1 MTNYND
7 IVRIIKGILLIIITF
22 LLVCFLGYVGAKI
35 ALENNFNIYQGVAC
49 GVLFPFGI
57 VLVKQ
62 IVIDIMQLNAIEVFI
77 CYIVYFFITYLIFS
91 YLPSWFSVILLILF
105 LYIIIFGIISN
116 YLIVPKEEKT
126 IDNNENSKK
135 SNKKND
141 IKVYNEKKYTSI
153 RDKQEEYYCERC
165 NKAITYEEYELND
178 YLCEDCYVDVHTD
191 ENGNYDDDYFNY

>member
-141 IKVYNEKKYTSI
+141 IKVYNEKKEI
-153 RDKQEEYYCERC
+153 
-165 NKAITYEEYELND
+165 NKKNTI
-178 YLCEDCYVDVHTD
+178 VKDVIKL
-191 ENGNYDDDYFNY
+191 